1 MRKIGIVLA
10 ALLSVGLLSPIAI
23 AMAAAPKIG
32 PSETMFAQGMIP
44 HHQQAVTMAKLAIK
58 YSHNKSVL
66 AIAKKI
72 QAEQSPEIAQ
82 MQSWLVRAG
91 LTATPQPGMHG
102 MDMGNSRMLTTKQL
116 SALGASRGKRF
127 DRLFLQGMIGHHQG
141 AIQMAALIADSPVAE
156 AKILYRNIISVQ
168 TAEIAQMKLLLTKIG
183 R

>member
-1 MRKIGIVLA
+1 MRKFGIFLA
-10 ALLSVGLLSPIAI
+10 TLLSFSLLSPTAI
-23 AMAAAPKIG
+23 AATPKIG
-32 PSETMFAQGMIP
+32 PSETMFAQEMIP

-58 YSHNKSVL
+58 YSQNKSVL

-91 LTATPQPGMHG
+91 LTVSGMHG

-116 SALGASRGKRF
+116 SALGASRGKNF

-156 AKILYRNIISVQ
+156 AKILYRNIVRVQ
-168 TAEIAQMKLLLTKIG
+168 TAEIAQMKSLLTQIG

>member
-1 MRKIGIVLA
+1 MRKIGIFLA
-10 ALLSVGLLSPIAI
+10 ALLSVSLLNPTAI
-23 AMAAAPKIG
+23 AATPKIG
-32 PSETMFAQGMIP
+32 PSETMFAQEMIP

-58 YSHNKSVL
+58 YSNNKSVL

-91 LTATPQPGMHG
+91 LTAGTKSGMHG
-102 MDMGNSRMLTTKQL
+102 MNMGNSRMLTTKQL
-116 SALGASRGKRF
+116 SALGASRGKNF

-141 AIQMAALIADSPVAE
+141 AIQMTALIADSPVAE
-156 AKILYRNIISVQ
+156 AKILYRNIVRVQ
-168 TAEIAQMKLLLTKIG
+168 RAEIAKMKSLLTQIG